1 MSQLR
6 HPNIVQFLGVAY
18 LPRSPIPVL
27 LMEKL
32 QTSLDNLLET
42 SPNIPLD
49 VKVHLLTGTAQGV
62 VYLHSHTPPIAHR
75 DLTARNILI
84 DSGLTAKI
92 TDLGVARMVNIQPGQ
107 LAATMTVGPGN
118 YLYMPQET
126 VQEEGA
132 TRYNTA
138 IDIFSF
144 GVVSLFTLTQT
155 FPKDLKPHNY
165 HDLRT
170 GRIIGRSEIERREH
184 YIQLMQAALGETHPL
199 VKLTLNCLEYLPE
212 NRPSAVEVL
221 RRLKEVGRTIPRNC
235 TETKLELIQQI
246 SRKDNL
252 ITRKEEEIRG
262 SEVLIQQIQVEHR
275 RQLTECQAQLRENQ
289 EKLSEKEEEVRQKE
303 RQLFEKDR
311 QLLDKDAQN
320 KHLQVTVD
328 LLQFSG
334 QLRSLQQIQVEHQ
347 RQLTECQVQLR
358 EKEEKLRQSQ
368 RQISEKDRQLFDKDA
383 QIKRLQVTVDSL
395 QLSGQL
401 RSLELQLRV
410 EGSQGSRQRDVSV
423 ASPKKVGPT
432 STYRGCPSHTCLL
445 ELRKIS
451 LPVRACAA
459 GVECLVCLSVCL
471 FVCLSVCPPLFGIFR
486 RSRPLQ
492 GLI

>member
-6 HPNIVQFLGVAY
+6 HPHVVQFLGVAY
-18 LPRSPIPVL
+18 LPGSPIPVL

-42 SPNIPLD
+42 SSNIPLD

-62 VYLHSHTPPIAHR
+62 VYLHSRTPPIVHR

-84 DSGLTAKI
+84 DSGLAAKI
-92 TDLGVARMVNIQPGQ
+92 ADLGVARMVNIQPGQ
-107 LAATMTVGPGN
+107 LAATMTAGPGN
-118 YLYMPQET
+118 NLYMPPET

-155 FPKDLKPHNY
+155 FPKDLKPSTY
-165 HDLRT
+165 HDPRT
-170 GRIIGRSEIERREH
+170 RRIVGRSEIERREH
-184 YIQLMQAALGETHPL
+184 YIRLMQAALGETHPL
-199 VKLTLNCLEYLPE
+199 VKLTLDCLEYLPE
-212 NRPSAVEVL
+212 DRPSAVEVL
-221 RRLKEVGRTIPRNC
+221 RRLKEVGRTVPRNC
-235 TETKLELIQQI
+235 TETNSE
-246 SRKDNL
+246 DDL

-275 RQLTECQAQLRENQ
+275 RQLTKCQTQLRKNQ

-303 RQLFEKDR
+303 RQLSEKDR
-311 QLLDKDAQN
+311 QLLDKDAQV

-328 LLQFSG
+328 
-334 QLRSLQQIQVEHQ
+334 R
-347 RQLTECQVQLR
+347 
-358 EKEEKLRQSQ
+358 
-368 RQISEKDRQLFDKDA
+368 
-383 QIKRLQVTVDSL
+383 L

-401 RSLELQLRV
+401 RSLELQSR
-410 EGSQGSRQRDVSV
+410 EQGSQGSRQRDVSV

-432 STYRGCPSHTCLL
+432 STTRGCPSCTCPVYV
-445 ELRKIS
+445 KMAPS
-451 LPVRACAA
+451 LKHKHLKLHNP
-459 GVECLVCLSVCL
+459 
-471 FVCLSVCPPLFGIFR
+471 
-486 RSRPLQ
+486 Q
-492 GLI
+492 